1 MFKVLKYAKRLWYIV
16 VLIFLLLFV
25 QVYGE
30 LTLPEFTS
38 NIVDVGI
45 QNQGLEY
52 PIPERISKETM
63 DNLKLLMSEEASAV
77 VKGYYQEKNGEYRVS
92 ISDLED
98 EQYEE
103 LKNSMMTAEILLYF
117 ITSDNEEAKEFQNRM
132 RENMTQAFSQLLTV
146 EMPGDTENAAHSAQ
160 ISLPDVENMELLDI
174 IKMLPEEQLK
184 EMLGSGSEQLED
196 YPDYMADAMG
206 IQFVIME
213 YEKLGVDMDDY
224 QMDYLKSMGIQML
237 LLAILIML
245 VSMMVGFLSSRLAAS
260 VGRDVR
266 SKVFNKVMSF
276 SNAEMNRFSTSSLIT
291 RCTNDVQ
298 QIQMLLTMFFRIVLF
313 APLMGIGSIF
323 KVMQTTTKMVWV
335 IVLAVVLIIMLIM
348 VLMLVAMPKFQIMQK
363 LVDGLNLV
371 SREIL
376 TGLPVI
382 RAFGRE
388 ENEEERFDEASTRL
402 MKTQLF
408 TSRTMALMMPTMMF
422 IMNGVSILIIWS
434 GAHNID
440 NGTIQVGDMI
450 AFITYAM
457 HIVISFLMISMVSI
471 MMPRAAVAADRI
483 EEVLTCENV
492 IFDKE
497 NSKELPADVKGNV
510 AFCHVS
516 FCYPNAREHALKD
529 ISFEAQ
535 AGKTTAIIGSTG
547 CGKSTLVHLLPRLLD
562 VTEGSITIDGIDI
575 RDIKMKE
582 LRKVIGFVPQKGTLF
597 SGTVASNIRFGNV
610 DASDELVREA
620 AEIAQATEF
629 INEKPDGYESEIAQG
644 GNNVSGG
651 QKQRLAIARAIAK
664 NPKIYVFDD
673 SFSALDYKTDVSLRR
688 ALKEKV
694 GDSTV
699 IIVAQRISTILH
711 ADNILVLE
719 DGEIVGQ
726 GTHEEL
732 MRTNEVYQQI
742 AQSQLSAKDLEGMGC

>member
-1 MFKVLKYAKRLWYIV
+1 MFKVLKYAKKLWYIV

-30 LTLPEFTS
+30 LTLPQFTS
-38 NIVDVGI
+38 DIVDVGI
-45 QNQGLEY
+45 QNQGIEY
-52 PIPERISKETM
+52 PVPEKLSKETM
-63 DNLKLLMSEEASAV
+63 DNLKLFMNQEEVLV
-77 VKGYYQEKNGEYRVS
+77 VDEAYEEKDEEYCVS
-92 ISDLED
+92 LTDLTEK
-98 EQYEE
+98 QYEQ
-103 LKNSMMTAEILLYF
+103 LKDSMMVPELLLYF
-117 ITSDNEEAKEFQNRM
+117 MTSDDEEAKAFQSQM
-132 RENMTQAFSQLLTV
+132 RENIVQAFGRPTIKQA
-146 EMPGDTENAAHSAQ
+146 PGNTNIPQ
-160 ISLPDVENMELLDI
+160 NMLPDLENMELLDLI
-174 IKMLPEEQLK
+174 RLMPEEQLA
-184 EMLGSGSEQLED
+184 EMMSSGKEQLAE
-196 YPDYMADAMG
+196 YPDYVSEAMG
-206 IQFVIME
+206 IRFVAME
-213 YEKLGVDMDDY
+213 YEKLGVNMNDY
-224 QMDYLKSMGIQML
+224 QMDYLKSMGVKML
-237 LLAILIML
+237 ILAVLIML
-245 VSMMVGFLSSRLAAS
+245 VSMVVGFLSSRLAAS

-276 SNAEMNRFSTSSLIT
+276 SNAEMNQFSTSSLIT

-323 KVMQTTTKMVWV
+323 KVMETTTKMVWV
-335 IVLAVVLIIMLIM
+335 IVLAVVLIMMLIM
-348 VLMLVAMPKFQIMQK
+348 VLMLVAMPKFKIMQK

-376 TGLPVI
+376 TGLSVI

-388 ENEEERFDEASTRL
+388 KNEEERFDEASTRL

-434 GAHNID
+434 GAHNIQ
-440 NGTIQVGDMI
+440 NGAIQVGDMI

-483 EEVLTCENV
+483 EEVLTSENV
-492 IFDKE
+492 IVDKTETKKLPE
-497 NSKELPADVKGNV
+497 NAKGNV
-510 AFCHVS
+510 VFSHVS
-516 FCYPNAREHALKD
+516 FRYPNAKEDALQD
-529 ISFEAQ
+529 ISFEAL

-547 CGKSTLVHLLPRLLD
+547 CGKSTLVHLIPRLLD
-562 VTEGSITIDGIDI
+562 VTQGSISIDGTDI
-575 RDIKMKE
+575 RDMKMEE
-582 LRKVIGFVPQKGTLF
+582 LRKMIGFVPQKGILF
-597 SGTVASNIRFGNV
+597 SGTIASNIRYGNV
-610 DASDELVREA
+610 DADDELVKEA

-629 INEKPDGYESEIAQG
+629 IDEKPEKYESEIAQG

-673 SFSALDYKTDVSLRR
+673 SFSALDYKTDVALRR
-688 ALKEKV
+688 ALKNKV

-732 MRTNEVYQQI
+732 MKNNEVYQQI
-742 AQSQLSAKDLEGMGC
+742 AQSQLSAKDLKEMGC

>member
-1 MFKVLKYAKRLWYIV
+1 MFKVLKYAKKLWYVV
-16 VLIFLLLFV
+16 VLIFLLLIV

-30 LTLPEFTS
+30 LTLPQFTS
-38 NIVDVGI
+38 DIVDVGI

-63 DNLKLLMSEEASAV
+63 DNLKLFMDDDVWSFVESCYKEGDEEYQIDIASMEKEQYEQLKDDMIVPELMLYFMTSDSEEAKAFQQQIKAGMASGMMT
-77 VKGYYQEKNGEYRVS
+77 KNQEEQGNEMPAGEVTGQNMAELPLLDMMKL
-92 ISDLED
+92 IPKEQLQGMLEEGKKQL
-98 EQYEE
+98 EQYPEYMSE
-103 LKNSMMTAEILLYF
+103 SMGV
-117 ITSDNEEAKEFQNRM
+117 R
-132 RENMTQAFSQLLTV
+132 
-146 EMPGDTENAAHSAQ
+146 
-160 ISLPDVENMELLDI
+160 
-174 IKMLPEEQLK
+174 
-184 EMLGSGSEQLED
+184 
-196 YPDYMADAMG
+196 
-206 IQFVIME
+206 FVSME
-213 YEKLGVDMDDY
+213 YEKLGIDMDDY
-224 QMDYLKSMGIQML
+224 QMDYLKSMGIKML
-237 LLAILIML
+237 QLAVLIML

-266 SKVFNKVMSF
+266 SQVFNKVMSF

-298 QIQMLLTMFFRIVLF
+298 QIQMLLTMLFRIVLF

-323 KVMQTTTKMVWV
+323 KVMETTTKMVWV
-335 IVLAVVLIIMLIM
+335 IVLAVVLIMMLIM
-348 VLMLVAMPKFQIMQK
+348 VLMLVAMPKFKIMQK

-376 TGLPVI
+376 TGLSVI

-388 ENEEERFDEASTRL
+388 KSEEERFDDASTRL

-422 IMNGVSILIIWS
+422 IMNGVSVLIIWS

-483 EEVLTCENV
+483 EEVLQCKNEIV
-492 IFDKE
+492 DKE
-497 NSKELPADVKGNV
+497 EPVALPETLKGDV
-510 AFCHVS
+510 AFDHVS
-516 FCYPNAREHALKD
+516 FRYPNAKEDALKD
-529 ISFEAQ
+529 ISFEAK
-535 AGKTTAIIGSTG
+535 AGQTTAIIGSTG
-547 CGKSTLVHLLPRLLD
+547 CGKSTLVHLIPRLLD
-562 VTEGSITIDGIDI
+562 VTKGRITIDGIDI
-575 RDIKMKE
+575 KDMKMKE
-582 LRKVIGFVPQKGTLF
+582 LREQIGFVPQKGILF
-597 SGTVASNIRFGNV
+597 SGTITSNIRYGNV
-610 DASDELVREA
+610 NASDDLVKDA
-620 AEIAQATEF
+620 ARIAQATEF
-629 INEKPDGYESEIAQG
+629 IEEKSDKYDAPIAQG

-673 SFSALDYKTDVSLRR
+673 SFSALDYKTDVALRR
-688 ALKEKV
+688 ELKNQV

-711 ADNILVLE
+711 ADRILVLD
-719 DGEIVGQ
+719 DGEIVGC

-732 MRTNEVYQQI
+732 MRNNEVYRQI
-742 AQSQLSAKDLEGMGC
+742 AQSQLSAKDLEEMGC